1 MYKKKHMKRA
11 LLSKSGAFFMEC
23 HYKIA
28 PSAPF
33 LKEELLSLDEKNK
46 EAQWIPIRRVQRP
59 SKEE

>member
-1 MYKKKHMKRA
+1 
-11 LLSKSGAFFMEC
+11 MEC

-28 PSAPF
+28 PSASF

>member
-1 MYKKKHMKRA
+1 
-11 LLSKSGAFFMEC
+11 MEC

-46 EAQWIPIRRVQRP
+46 EENKADDGCRG
-59 SKEE
+59 E